1 MSFGVGGEALRSLF
15 APVMGATLVF
25 AAVGLTFCGRGLDLK
40 ASGDSSRDLFRSAP
54 ALPGEATCGSTAG
67 LEGDLGMGREPGKV
81 PLCRMASRRPP
92 GRAGA
97 CARFSKSTAV
107 AAADSGWGG
116 ERMALMCGAGDEE
129 SDEELLPWECPRG
142 PGVQLSF
149 TIDPPGDG
157 VFSEDAFAAGFAGL

>member
-1 MSFGVGGEALRSLF
+1 
-15 APVMGATLVF
+15 MGATLVF
-25 AAVGLTFCGRGLDLK
+25 LTFCGRGLGLK

-54 ALPGEATCGSTAG
+54 AAPALGEATCGSTAG
-67 LEGDLGMGREPGKV
+67 LEGDLGMGRE